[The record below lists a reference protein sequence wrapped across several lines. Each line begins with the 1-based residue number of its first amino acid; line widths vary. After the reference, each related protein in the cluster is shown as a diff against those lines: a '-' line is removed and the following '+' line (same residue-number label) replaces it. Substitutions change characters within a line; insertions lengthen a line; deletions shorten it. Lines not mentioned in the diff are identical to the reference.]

1 MGVGAQPLNALFPV
15 SNEFNRKCYGL
26 HEYGGNNVLTKLQEC
41 VELGE
46 KLGAEF
52 VETRFD
58 DLTLRT
64 LQRINDAWKDIILTS
79 RAGIGVACYYGGAS
93 GYSFTPSDNKKELE
107 ETVSRAFKMAK
118 ASSNAVSLKLNFDSR
133 SAVKSGAADTFP
145 VKIHPKSKDLDYK
158 TDLVNRVIDDARE
171 FGENVSNVTGA
182 YGELHGRK
190 LFTNSEGSIVDW
202 SFEVVELR
210 CSVISKTESGDLVTG
225 FEQAGGTMGLELFNT
240 KGSTPEDIG
249 KEAGTHAKE
258 QLKARICP
266 AGKFRSLIENE
277 LAGVL
282 AHESF
287 GHLSEG
293 DYVVVGG
300 SPLTGK
306 IGEKLGSEHATIV
319 DCGTPNISKFGG
331 LWVPYDDQGTKA
343 SKTTILDKGVLKH
356 YLHSRGTA
364 QYLQQEPTGNCRAVH
379 FGFIPIPRMTN
390 TYFSAGSLTKEEAL
404 ELLDTGIYAIQ
415 ASGGQV
421 GDDGSFLF
429 KATRGYWV
437 QNGEIRE
444 PLREVSLSGNI
455 LNLLS
460 EVKGATEDLRLYA
473 GYFGGCGKSGQ
484 FRLPC
489 GMGGPELIIGKVTFG
504 GKAG

>member
-1 MGVGAQPLNALFPV
+1 ML
-15 SNEFNRKCYGL
+15 ER
-26 HEYGGNNVLTKLQEC
+26 LQEC

-52 VETRFD
+52 VEARFD
-58 DLTLRT
+58 DFILRT
-64 LQRINDAWKDIILTS
+64 LQRINDTWKDIILRS

-93 GYSFTPSDNKKELE
+93 GYSFTPSDSKKELE

-118 ASSNAVSLKLNFDSR
+118 ASANAVSLKLDFDRR
-133 SAVKSGAADTFP
+133 SAVKSRAADTFP
-145 VKIHPKSKDLDYK
+145 VKIHPRSKDLGYK
-158 TDLVNRVIDDARE
+158 TDLVNRIIDTARE
-171 FGENVSNVTGA
+171 FGENISNVTGL
-182 YGELHGRK
+182 YGELYGRK
-190 LFTNSEGSIVDW
+190 LFTNSEGSKVDW
-202 SFEVVELR
+202 NFEVVDLV
-210 CSVISKTESGDLVTG
+210 CLVTSKTESGNLVNG
-225 FEQAGGTMGLELFNT
+225 VERAGGTMGLELFNA

-249 KEAGTHAKE
+249 EKAGTHAKE
-258 QLKARICP
+258 QLEARTCP
-266 AGKFRSLIENE
+266 AGKFRALIENR
-277 LAGVL
+277 LVGVL

-293 DYVVVGG
+293 DFVAVGG

-306 IGEKLGSEHATIV
+306 IGERLGTEHATIV
-319 DCGTPNISKFGG
+319 DRGTPNIPKFGG

-390 TYFSAGSLTKEEAL
+390 TYFTSGDLTKEEAL
-404 ELLDTGIYAIQ
+404 ELLGTGIYAIQ
-415 ASGGQV
+415 TSGGQV
-421 GDDGSFLF
+421 EGDGSFLF
-429 KATRGYWV
+429 KAIRGYWV
-437 QNGEIRE
+437 KKGEIRE
-444 PLREVSLSGNI
+444 PLREVALSGNI
-455 LNLLS
+455 LHLLS
-460 EVKGATEDLRLYA
+460 EIKGATKDLRLYA

-484 FRLPC
+484 FPLPC
-489 GMGGPELIIGKVTFG
+489 GMGGPEMVIGEVTFG